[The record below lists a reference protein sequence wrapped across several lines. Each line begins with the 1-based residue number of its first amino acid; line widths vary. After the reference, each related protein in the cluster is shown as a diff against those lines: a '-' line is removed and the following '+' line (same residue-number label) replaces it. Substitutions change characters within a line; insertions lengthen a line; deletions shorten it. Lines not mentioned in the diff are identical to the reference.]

1 MAATHNSV
9 RRATVFLL
17 LTALVTAACGP
28 LGATPAP
35 TPAPVKVRFAFRSD
49 VANYL
54 LLADAF
60 HLKYP
65 NITVELVSQRVV
77 PGQTQ
82 GQILGSLSLTLLK
95 MQGIDA
101 FRDTVPYLPSAQ
113 LTNDLLPLDEYIVAR
128 KAFPSADFLPGLLD
142 TMKVSGVQIA
152 IPAGVNPIVAYYDA
166 YRFRTA
172 GVKTPD
178 TSWTLNDFLDAAAAT
193 NNQGAPGARNADYV
207 FGFCSEPISAD
218 PVVLTYLMGGQLVD
232 NLQNPTRPT
241 MNSEANLRA
250 VQWYASLRTVHGVT
264 PELQQLAQVYRRG
277 VYEPISMGRCGVW
290 LGFYGDMRGKAWGTL
305 WLGEPVMMPLPRAQ
319 ANFNAASVDGYF
331 ILRNAAHPQE
341 AWLWLNFLLE
351 HEDAAGAQVPPR
363 RSQIESQA
371 FAGRVTPDVA
381 AVARA
386 LPTNTLIVGIG
397 SPQNLGSVVE
407 IYLKAVDE
415 VVRGNTDAKTALAA
429 AQANA
434 LLLFGQ

>member
-1 MAATHNSV
+1 
-9 RRATVFLL
+9 
-17 LTALVTAACGP
+17 
-28 LGATPAP
+28 
-35 TPAPVKVRFAFRSD
+35 
-49 VANYL
+49 
-54 LLADAF
+54 
-60 HLKYP
+60 
-65 NITVELVSQRVV
+65 
-77 PGQTQ
+77 
-82 GQILGSLSLTLLK
+82 
-95 MQGIDA
+95 
-101 FRDTVPYLPSAQ
+101 
-113 LTNDLLPLDEYIVAR
+113 
-128 KAFPSADFLPGLLD
+128 
-142 TMKVSGVQIA
+142 
-152 IPAGVNPIVAYYDA
+152 
-166 YRFRTA
+166 
-172 GVKTPD
+172 
-178 TSWTLNDFLDAAAAT
+178 
-193 NNQGAPGARNADYV
+193 
-207 FGFCSEPISAD
+207 
-218 PVVLTYLMGGQLVD
+218 
-232 NLQNPTRPT
+232 
-241 MNSEANLRA
+241 
-250 VQWYASLRTVHGVT
+250 
-264 PELQQLAQVYRRG
+264 
-277 VYEPISMGRCGVW
+277 
-290 LGFYGDMRGKAWGTL
+290 
-305 WLGEPVMMPLPRAQ
+305 LGEPVMMPLPRAQ